1 MDNTFW
7 TPNKQRDK
15 KEKQY
20 LDKINH
26 APYATIVLLLLSLL
40 VLFSGLILVG
50 SF

>member
-7 TPNKQRDK
+7 TPDEKKDK
-15 KEKQY
+15 KAKQY

-26 APYATIVLLLLSLL
+26 SPYLTITLIVLSLFL
-40 VLFSGLILVG
+40 VFTGLILMG